1 MSHRKLQLLV
11 KRLQEATKSAIGQS
25 EEVARVVEDAT
36 VCGYQFAVVVDIVI
50 QGAGPEG
57 QADALISTPTLQLN
71 ADDLRF
77 LKSLRITLSPGPH

>member
-1 MSHRKLQLLV
+1 MSHRKLQWLV
-11 KRLQEATKSAIGQS
+11 KRLQEATKSAIAQS

-50 QGAGPEG
+50 QDAGPEG
-57 QADALISTPTLQLN
+57 QSEALISTPTLQLN
-71 ADDLRF
+71 VDDLQF